1 MVIAD
6 SPIVYYREVTCDPTL
21 TLEFSAVYVWAT
33 RKSVNIKYWVIRVI
47 EQIRNCVCEEVIRW
61 VN

>member
-47 EQIRNCVCEEVIRW
+47 EQIRNCV
-61 VN
+61 